1 MIRTRNPLI
10 RENKGDTIE
19 QLNAYVEWLCLSVD
33 SDDQSHPGM
42 GLSLHVVREALNSLR
57 EAKQGLSN
65 DTQKV

>member
-1 MIRTRNPLI
+1 MSKTGNPLI

-19 QLNAYVEWLCLSVD
+19 RVHAYVEWLCLSVD

-42 GLSLHVVREALNSLR
+42 GLSLHVVREAINSLR
-57 EAKQGLSN
+57 EKKQDLSN

>member
-19 QLNAYVEWLCLSVD
+19 QLHAYVEWLCLSVD
-33 SDDQSHPGM
+33 GDEQVHPGM
-42 GLSLHVVREALNSLR
+42 GLSLHVVREAINSLR
-57 EAKQGLSN
+57 EEKQVLSS